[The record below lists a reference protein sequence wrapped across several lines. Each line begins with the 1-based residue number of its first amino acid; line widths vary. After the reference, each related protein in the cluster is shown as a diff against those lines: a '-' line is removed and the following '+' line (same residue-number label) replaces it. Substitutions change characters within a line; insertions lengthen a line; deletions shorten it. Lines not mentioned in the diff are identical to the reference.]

1 MKLKLFATAI
11 LALLMYACG
20 SNPPKTQISTTKPDT
35 VQVPPRMASPN
46 ESPTMSE
53 VAVEGRMLF
62 ENKCGTCHKLYSPTD
77 YSKQDWPPILLRMQI
92 KARISDADMSK
103 INSYVY
109 ANL

>member
-1 MKLKLFATAI
+1 MKLKVCA
-11 LALLMYACG
+11 LAFLAVLMYSCG
-20 SNPPKTQISTTKPDT
+20 SNPPKTQVSTTKPDP
-35 VQVPPRMASPN
+35 VQVPPKMESPN

-53 VAVEGRMLF
+53 VVSEGKILYD
-62 ENKCGTCHKLYSPTD
+62 NKCGTCHKLFAPSD

-92 KARISDADMSK
+92 KARINDADMAK